1 MKTNKGTMARRNEA
15 SRRDDGMNEMY
26 KRFEIRSG
34 GIPKEARISPREFG
48 KQLASDLIEKIDKEV
63 EIK

>member
-1 MKTNKGTMARRNEA
+1 MKTDEGA
-15 SRRDDGMNEMY
+15 SAKRYETSKRDDSMNEMY

-48 KQLASDLIEKIDKEV
+48 KQLAADLIEKIDKEV
-63 EIK
+63 HIK